1 MTHIHKKNSKSL
13 LVFFRKTPCEEI
25 NKTVQ
30 DLILKTLIKK
40 TRTEGILKIKIL
52 GIWTTT
58 TTCKRWKGES
68 QAWKEQE
75 EIDILGMN
83 FQSSPKNRFRKS
95 EKLWKDQPKSNSY
108 RER

>member
-1 MTHIHKKNSKSL
+1 MTHIRKKNSKSL
-13 LVFFRKTPCEEI
+13 LIFFRKTLCEEI

-40 TRTEGILKIKIL
+40 TRTEGILKIKI
-52 GIWTTT
+52 GIGPTT

-68 QAWKEQE
+68 QAWKVQE

-83 FQSSPKNRFRKS
+83 FQSSPKNTFRKS
-95 EKLWKDQPKSNSY
+95 EKL
-108 RER
+108 